1 MRSYDLGEGGTWY
14 VVTAYYPVAVIAR
27 RAWERVNRLVGRARG
42 DEGIGVIR
50 LSPRAGG
57 GPGGGASVS
66 DDLPSGAH
74 PVVAVTLDRAT
85 AEKVERLLH
94 DGEPWTPTDDFALAM
109 IARRARVVAAHPGE
123 TGRVVFRRPDGR
135 GAEFDWSGNLH
146 EPPPPRG

>member
-14 VVTAYYPVAVIAR
+14 VVTAHYPAAVIAR
-27 RAWERVNRLVGRARG
+27 RAWERVNRLVRRARG

-50 LSPRAGG
+50 LSPRT
-57 GPGGGASVS
+57 GGGASVS

-109 IARRARVVAAHPGE
+109 IARRARVVAAHLGE
-123 TGRVVFRRPDGR
+123 TGRVVVRRPDGR
-135 GAEFDWSGNLH
+135 GAEFDSSGNLH
-146 EPPPPRG
+146 EPLPPRG